1 MRIRD
6 DNSIGLIVDIQA
18 RLLPHMVEPDRV
30 VAATVTL
37 IRGLRTLG
45 IPVFF
50 TEQYPKGLGSTVEGV
65 AAEFA
70 GEEPIIK
77 ASFSCCDD
85 NPFRDRLAQSGK
97 KSVILAGI
105 EAHVCM
111 LQTAIDLVDQG
122 YQPVIVADAT
132 SSRSTFD
139 RDIAFERMR
148 QEGAR
153 ISTVESILFEL
164 TRVSGTPR
172 FKEIS
177 RLIK

>member
-6 DNSIGLIVDIQA
+6 DNSIGVIVDIQSK
-18 RLLPHMVEPDRV
+18 LLPLMADPEGT
-30 VAATVTL
+30 VASTITL
-37 IRGLRTLG
+37 VRGLKVLG
-45 IPVFF
+45 IPVFH
-50 TEQYPKGLGSTVEGV
+50 TEQYPKGLGSTIDAV
-65 AAEFA
+65 AAEFEN
-70 GEEPIIK
+70 EEPVIK

-85 NPFRDRLAQSGK
+85 NPFRDRLAESGR

-105 EAHVCM
+105 ESHVCM

-122 YQPVIVADAT
+122 YQPVVVADAT
-132 SSRSTFD
+132 SSRSALD
-139 RDIAFERMR
+139 RDVAFERMR
-148 QEGAR
+148 QEGVR
-153 ISTVESILFEL
+153 ITTVESILFEL